1 MSVIW
6 TKLPAVEEVNKL
18 HFSRVGFSVYAP
30 GYTSRALMLRSIS
43 PARRIVETE
52 TPNIL
57 GRISDSIPCESVNR
71 DVIVEL
77 QVLVHPRP

>member
-1 MSVIW
+1 MIG
-6 TKLPAVEEVNKL
+6 TKLPAMKEMNKL
-18 HFSRVGFSVYAP
+18 HLFRVGSSVYVP
-30 GYTSRALMLRSIS
+30 GYTSRALMYRSLS
-43 PARRIVETE
+43 PARRIMDTE

-57 GRISDSIPCESVNR
+57 GRISDSIPCGSVCK

>member
-1 MSVIW
+1 MIG
-6 TKLPAVEEVNKL
+6 TKLPAMEEMNKL
-18 HFSRVGFSVYAP
+18 HLSRVGSSAYVP
-30 GYTSRALMLRSIS
+30 GYTSRALMLWSIS
-43 PARRIVETE
+43 PARRIMDTE

-57 GRISDSIPCESVNR
+57 GRISDSIPCGSVSR

>member
-1 MSVIW
+1 MIG
-6 TKLPAVEEVNKL
+6 TKLPAMKEMNKL
-18 HFSRVGFSVYAP
+18 HLFRVGSSVYVP
-30 GYTSRALMLRSIS
+30 GYTSRALMLWSLS
-43 PARRIVETE
+43 PARRLIMDTE

-57 GRISDSIPCESVNR
+57 VGISDSIPCGSVCR